1 MATLE
6 KIRKKSTL
14 LLVVVGVALLAFIIG
29 DFFTSGRTLFG
40 TGTTIA
46 KVGDRKIDVQ
56 DFQRRNEEASQQMQQ
71 QQPNSKI
78 DPAVMQA
85 QVLQSMIQ
93 ESLLDEEMNR
103 LGITVT
109 DAELSKAMTGANAH
123 PCSLPARWEPRAP
136 TRCMTMHSIPQN
148 TIFRQKLPSSCSRCG
163 LLRKTR

>member
-123 PCSLPARWEPRAP
+123 PYMMQFARQMGAESPDQVYDLSLI
-136 TRCMTMHSIPQN
+136 HI
-148 TIFRQKLPSSCSRCG
+148 
-163 LLRKTR
+163 